1 MPELALESVATGE
14 GVAEGV
20 RDSDG
25 GSWGWK
31 SASRDDAECRVTR

>member
-14 GVAEGV
+14 GVAEGI

-25 GSWGWK
+25 GSWVEVGQ
-31 SASRDDAECRVTR
+31 AGTTPNVG